1 MIWYSKVIWQNYY
14 WVWLRGQLI
23 LISPWEVGYVEGY
36 QLLSMVPRI
45 YSLRLM
51 RKQQQQE
58 DRDKFSYITE
68 SRKRLHGTWF
78 TLWPTYDTRW
88 ALTTT
93 FTLKSPIQ
101 RLLATATQLSPVAE
115 SAVSRTLESGV
126 DSWTGLRT
134 HLTTGLDRGRG
145 CWIDAELMLN
155 WYWTKS
161 VHITWTLADQRV
173 DRSHACL

>member
-68 SRKRLHGTWF
+68 SRKRLHGT
-78 TLWPTYDTRW
+78 
-88 ALTTT
+88 
-93 FTLKSPIQ
+93 
-101 RLLATATQLSPVAE
+101 
-115 SAVSRTLESGV
+115 
-126 DSWTGLRT
+126 
-134 HLTTGLDRGRG
+134 
-145 CWIDAELMLN
+145 
-155 WYWTKS
+155 
-161 VHITWTLADQRV
+161 
-173 DRSHACL
+173 